1 NGGDVWRLRR
11 LVRWRGNLLPI
22 VPLEVQLATMLSRK
36 LDERSRA
43 TAKCLHRNGYDEALL
58 QRAMLDRGIDPASVP
73 DALSLDR
80 SLVSW

>member
-43 TAKCLHRNGYDEALL
+43 AAECLHRNGYDEALL

-73 DALSLDR
+73 DALSPDS
-80 SLVSW
+80 SLASW